1 MSHPNEI
8 NLSVNEEDEEEQKD
22 YEDLIKQTE
31 TDANPLSN
39 LLSVSLNISSYTNVT
54 DGTTVKVQGCL

>member
-1 MSHPNEI
+1 MSHTNEI

-22 YEDLIKQTE
+22 FEDLIKQTE

-39 LLSVSLNISSYTNVT
+39 LLSVSLNISSYTNIT

>member
-22 YEDLIKQTE
+22 FEDLIKQTE

-39 LLSVSLNISSYTNVT
+39 LLSVSLNISSNTNIT